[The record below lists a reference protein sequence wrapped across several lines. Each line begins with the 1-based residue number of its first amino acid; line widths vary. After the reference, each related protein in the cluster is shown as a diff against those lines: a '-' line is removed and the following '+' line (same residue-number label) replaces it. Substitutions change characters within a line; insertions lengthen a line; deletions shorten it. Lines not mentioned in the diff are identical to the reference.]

1 MIRYQSDKTKVK
13 KRRNKKWYNSII
25 NIQMTIRNCYTS
37 DKNIS
42 NKKNN
47 RDWKTRYIS
56 FHFSL
61 CFYYMLFP
69 FIYIY
74 HKWLILIVQ
83 KHDVIENN
91 RQRTIDEQQTMI
103 DRGIFMDCIH
113 TLLTIL
119 SQESNFNSTSI
130 RYLVIVLS
138 INSPTNSFLD
148 FLGKTVSL
156 WRFSLN
162 LCHSL
167 VTKSAFFSFFIFF
180 FYQDIVLQ
188 SNVSKLLDTRTGD
201 QPQFPRSTYKIS
213 FRYGRYGEFIV

>member
-1 MIRYQSDKTKVK
+1 M
-13 KRRNKKWYNSII
+13 
-25 NIQMTIRNCYTS
+25 
-37 DKNIS
+37 KNPI
-42 NKKNN
+42 
-47 RDWKTRYIS
+47 YLIP
-56 FHFSL
+56 FFSL
-61 CFYYMLFP
+61 FLLHALSFY
-69 FIYIY
+69 IYIY

-167 VTKSAFFSFFIFF
+167 VTKSAFLSFFIFF
-180 FYQDIVLQ
+180 L
-188 SNVSKLLDTRTGD
+188 S
-201 QPQFPRSTYKIS
+201 
-213 FRYGRYGEFIV
+213 RYRVTK

>member
-1 MIRYQSDKTKVK
+1 MIRYQFDKTKVK

-25 NIQMTIRNCYTS
+25 NIQMTIRSQEIVIHRIKIFRIKKITEIEKP
-37 DKNIS
+37 DIS
-42 NKKNN
+42 HFIFPSVFI
-47 RDWKTRYIS
+47 TCS
-56 FHFSL
+56 FL
-61 CFYYMLFP
+61 L
-69 FIYIY
+69 YIY

-83 KHDVIENN
+83 KHDIIENN
-91 RQRTIDEQQTMI
+91 RQRAIDEQQTMI

-180 FYQDIVLQ
+180 L
-188 SNVSKLLDTRTGD
+188 S
-201 QPQFPRSTYKIS
+201 
-213 FRYGRYGEFIV
+213 RYRITK

>member
-1 MIRYQSDKTKVK
+1 
-13 KRRNKKWYNSII
+13 
-25 NIQMTIRNCYTS
+25 MTIRNCYTS

-167 VTKSAFFSFFIFF
+167 VTKSAFLSFFIFF
-180 FYQDIVLQ
+180 FM
-188 SNVSKLLDTRTGD
+188 
-201 QPQFPRSTYKIS
+201 KIS
-213 FRYGRYGEFIV
+213 CYKVMFPGYSILEQATSLNFHVQLAKSRFAMVAMVNL